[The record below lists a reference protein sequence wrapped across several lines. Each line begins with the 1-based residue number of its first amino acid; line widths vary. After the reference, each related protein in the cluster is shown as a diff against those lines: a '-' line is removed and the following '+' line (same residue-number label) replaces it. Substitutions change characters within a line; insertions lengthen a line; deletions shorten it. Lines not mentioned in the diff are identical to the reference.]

1 MRIRGKAPVKAP
13 LLLWDLHSSSRDE
26 WELDWRKRDGRAF
39 LAMRLSWTK
48 AQSHSRVS
56 WLCSGTR
63 SRSIFLGQEC
73 WGAWGSLLEKVDRDK
88 MLEGP
93 WPKQRHLCLSWNVT
107 GNYRRFLGSL
117 TILSP
122 LRKMMGWTLTL
133 DLQRRSCYFPY
144 QQKRLYFESLFFFCQ
159 NKSFSLSYNPKR

>member
-107 GNYRRFLGSL
+107 GNYRWVLRLPHNLISTQKNDGLDTYPWF
-117 TILSP
+117 TEKIL
-122 LRKMMGWTLTL
+122 LL
-133 DLQRRSCYFPY
+133 
-144 QQKRLYFESLFFFCQ
+144 
-159 NKSFSLSYNPKR
+159 SLSTKMSVFWKPIFFLPK